1 MLRRAAVALLL
12 CCFATPGQA
21 AARDCIPAD
30 GPPPPL
36 AGDERG
42 VALKILRCVRGADA
56 VGAWQLYLL
65 GDCARRDGD
74 VVLSTRLAAQMFTRQ
89 ADGTLA
95 QRWLLRDRIA
105 PDEAGAW
112 FSRKLSEF
120 DGLDADGRA
129 APLLVLRFV
138 AWKDE
143 DATRGVDEGDDAG
156 RLKIVL
162 PGGEPPATVMAVT
175 GTLDDERH
183 TTANDTYFT
192 LPEPTRRH
200 VERLLRA
207 WNRDQVFLS
216 ADNGGTF
223 VPRRQKRH

>member
-21 AARDCIPAD
+21 TARDCIPAD

-65 GDCARRDGD
+65 GDSARRDGD

-105 PDEAGAW
+105 RDEAGLEP
-112 FSRKLSEF
+112 RP
-120 DGLDADGRA
+120 GVPVGRQRRHIRA
-129 APLLVLRFV
+129 AAPKAALTRTWILR
-138 AWKDE
+138 
-143 DATRGVDEGDDAG
+143 
-156 RLKIVL
+156 
-162 PGGEPPATVMAVT
+162 
-175 GTLDDERH
+175 
-183 TTANDTYFT
+183 
-192 LPEPTRRH
+192 
-200 VERLLRA
+200 LRA
-207 WNRDQVFLS
+207 
-216 ADNGGTF
+216 G
-223 VPRRQKRH
+223 